1 MKSLKYIIAGFCLAA
16 LPGMEAMAQEVVKVD
31 DPWKD
36 YPDKKT
42 LYKDYS
48 RWSIGVNIG
57 MPFYAGDFRSVSRGN
72 NNWAGYMFGLQGSYQ
87 FNPIFGARLS
97 VDYGSNRAGSQ
108 RYEDDFVLLP
118 NGNTYYNVDFP
129 EGGSYYKDLYS
140 SVHSWNFG
148 LNAEVNLLN
157 LFRRSD
163 GDRRW
168 AVVLA
173 PGIYLQKFSSTVKNR
188 SNDEQFAD
196 KLDNKVNLGLGGDL
210 AVRYRINHNF
220 DVQLKGGMIWI
231 NNQDF
236 DGINSINTTKHNSM
250 VTAQVGLIWKVGNS
264 KGRKKDN
271 IMYAPGY
278 LPMWKRA
285 TKTVTK
291 VVHDTIYIE
300 QKVLEKSPEVVVC
313 KGFPKDLP
321 AVYFE
326 RGKWKL
332 DTDKYAREL
341 FTIAKTLKENPEI
354 QIDICGYAD
363 HTGGE
368 AINKKV
374 TLKRA
379 EALKKFLVK
388 VGIEPERLH
397 TYGLGKDMTIE
408 KELRYT
414 EKARRG
420 EVKEKDKEYSYLINY
435 VGKRR

>member
-341 FTIAKTLKENPEI
+341 FTIAKTLKENPKV

-420 EVKEKDKEYSYLINY
+420 EVKEKEKE
-435 VGKRR
+435 

>member
-341 FTIAKTLKENPEI
+341 FTIAKTLKENPEV

-388 VGIEPERLH
+388 VGIAPERLH

-414 EKARRG
+414 EKARRS
-420 EVKEKDKEYSYLINY
+420 EVKEKDKE
-435 VGKRR
+435 

>member
-250 VTAQVGLIWKVGNS
+250 VTAQVGLIWKVCNS

-341 FTIAKTLKENPEI
+341 FTIAKTLKENPEV

-420 EVKEKDKEYSYLINY
+420 EVKEKDKE
-435 VGKRR
+435 

>member
-250 VTAQVGLIWKVGNS
+250 ITAQVGLIWKVGNS

-420 EVKEKDKEYSYLINY
+420 EVKEKEKE
-435 VGKRR
+435 

>member
-148 LNAEVNLLN
+148 LNAEVNLLT

-420 EVKEKDKEYSYLINY
+420 EVKEKDKE
-435 VGKRR
+435 

>member
-87 FNPIFGARLS
+87 FNPISGARLS

-196 KLDNKVNLGLGGDL
+196 KLDNKVNLGLGGAL

-250 VTAQVGLIWKVGNS
+250 ITAQVGLIWKVGNS

-341 FTIAKTLKENPEI
+341 FTIAKTLKENPEV

-420 EVKEKDKEYSYLINY
+420 EVKEKEKE
-435 VGKRR
+435 

>member
-388 VGIEPERLH
+388 VGIEPERLN

-420 EVKEKDKEYSYLINY
+420 EVKEKDKE
-435 VGKRR
+435 

>member
-326 RGKWKL
+326 RGKRKL

-420 EVKEKDKEYSYLINY
+420 EVKEKDKE
-435 VGKRR
+435 

>member
-420 EVKEKDKEYSYLINY
+420 EVKEKNKE
-435 VGKRR
+435 

>member
-250 VTAQVGLIWKVGNS
+250 ITAQVGLIWKVGNS

-420 EVKEKDKEYSYLINY
+420 EVKEKIKNNHT
-435 VGKRR
+435 

>member
-210 AVRYRINHNF
+210 AIRYRINHNF

-341 FTIAKTLKENPEI
+341 FTIAKTLKENPEV

-420 EVKEKDKEYSYLINY
+420 EVKEKEKE
-435 VGKRR
+435 

>member
-87 FNPIFGARLS
+87 FNPIFGTRLS

-250 VTAQVGLIWKVGNS
+250 ITAQVGLIWKVGNS

-420 EVKEKDKEYSYLINY
+420 EVKEKDKE
-435 VGKRR
+435 

>member
-16 LPGMEAMAQEVVKVD
+16 LPSMEAMAQEVVKVD

-250 VTAQVGLIWKVGNS
+250 ITAQVGLIWKVGNS

-341 FTIAKTLKENPEI
+341 FTIAKTLKENPEV

-420 EVKEKDKEYSYLINY
+420 EVKEKDKE
-435 VGKRR
+435 

>member
-220 DVQLKGGMIWI
+220 DIQLKGGMIWI

-341 FTIAKTLKENPEI
+341 FTIAKTLKENPEV

-420 EVKEKDKEYSYLINY
+420 EVKEKDKE
-435 VGKRR
+435 

>member
-118 NGNTYYNVDFP
+118 NGNTY
-129 EGGSYYKDLYS
+129 
-140 SVHSWNFG
+140 
-148 LNAEVNLLN
+148 
-157 LFRRSD
+157 
-163 GDRRW
+163 
-168 AVVLA
+168 
-173 PGIYLQKFSSTVKNR
+173 
-188 SNDEQFAD
+188 
-196 KLDNKVNLGLGGDL
+196 NKVNLGLGGDL

-341 FTIAKTLKENPEI
+341 FTIAKTLKENPEV

-420 EVKEKDKEYSYLINY
+420 EVKEKEKE
-435 VGKRR
+435 

>member
-250 VTAQVGLIWKVGNS
+250 ITAQVGLIWKVGNS

-341 FTIAKTLKENPEI
+341 FTIAKTLKENPEV

-420 EVKEKDKEYSYLINY
+420 EVKEKDKE
-435 VGKRR
+435 

>member
-250 VTAQVGLIWKVGNS
+250 VTAQVGRIWKVGNS

-341 FTIAKTLKENPEI
+341 FTIAKTLKENPEV

-420 EVKEKDKEYSYLINY
+420 EVKEKDKE
-435 VGKRR
+435 

>member
-341 FTIAKTLKENPEI
+341 FTIAKTLKENPEM

-420 EVKEKDKEYSYLINY
+420 EVKEKEKE
-435 VGKRR
+435 

>member
-291 VVHDTIYIE
+291 VLHDTIYIE

-341 FTIAKTLKENPEI
+341 FTIAKTLKENPEV

-420 EVKEKDKEYSYLINY
+420 EVKEKE
-435 VGKRR
+435 

>member
-57 MPFYAGDFRSVSRGN
+57 MSFYAGDFRSVSRGN

-250 VTAQVGLIWKVGNS
+250 ITAQVGLIWKVGNS

-341 FTIAKTLKENPEI
+341 FTIAKTLKENPEV

-420 EVKEKDKEYSYLINY
+420 EVKEKDKE
-435 VGKRR
+435 